1 MARYFCNPAGIQRV
15 TAITTAIVMLKSIA
29 SHLTI
34 AALLLSGC
42 GQAPE
47 TVVADLPAGVV
58 RTVQE
63 VAIQTGTPVTLADL
77 SIEGM
82 SCEMMCGSSIKKAL
96 AQLPGV
102 SAAEITFIEGDELDH
117 AIVTYDESQVTDA
130 DLVKAVQGLYDGQ
143 YKVLAVNV
151 TKQVKAPG
159 TASSNEAVE
168 AKEEKAVSAYLPTD
182 AILPSIVALLTRILR
197 Y

>member
-1 MARYFCNPAGIQRV
+1 
-15 TAITTAIVMLKSIA
+15 MLKSIA
-29 SHLTI
+29 LPVTI
-34 AALLLSGC
+34 AGLLLSGC
-42 GQAPE
+42 DQAPE
-47 TVVADLPAGVV
+47 AVVADIPAGVV

-63 VAIQTGTPVTLADL
+63 VAIQTGTPITFADL

-96 AQLPGV
+96 ARLPGV
-102 SAAEITFIEGDELDH
+102 STTEITFIEGEELDH
-117 AIVTYDESQVTDA
+117 AIVTYDESKVTDA
-130 DLVKAVQGLYDGQ
+130 ELVKAVQALYDGQ

-159 TASSNEAVE
+159 AAAAKAAE
-168 AKEEKAVSAYLPTD
+168 AKEEKAVNAYLPTD

>member
-1 MARYFCNPAGIQRV
+1 
-15 TAITTAIVMLKSIA
+15 MLKHIA
-29 SHLTI
+29 LPLTI
-34 AALLLSGC
+34 AGLLLSGC

-47 TVVADLPAGVV
+47 TVVADIPADVL

-63 VAIQTGTPVTLADL
+63 VAIQTGTPVTFADL

-96 AQLPGV
+96 AKLPGV
-102 SAAEITFIEGDELDH
+102 SATEITFIEGDELDH
-117 AIVTYDESQVTDA
+117 AVVTYDESKVTDA
-130 DLVKAVQGLYDGQ
+130 ELVKAVQALYDGQ
-143 YKVLAVNV
+143 YKVLAVSV
-151 TKQVKAPG
+151 TKQVKASGPA
-159 TASSNEAVE
+159 TTTEAVGTQ
-168 AKEEKAVSAYLPTD
+168 EEKAVNAYLPTE